1 MKAFLEEFKKFIS
14 RGNVMDMAVGMIIG
28 SAFTS
33 IVKSLVDDIFMPVLS
48 LITKGLDIAEMG
60 ITLAAADPAV
70 PDAVPAVL
78 RYGAFLTNVI
88 NFLLTAFAVF
98 CFVKVVNT
106 LKDKMIK
113 KEEEAPKA
121 PTTKKCP
128 YCMSEIAIEATRCP
142 HCTSEVEAS

>member
-1 MKAFLEEFKKFIS
+1 MKAFFGEFKKFIA

-48 LITKGLDIAEMG
+48 LITSGLDISKMG
-60 ITLAAADPAV
+60 IVLAEAQGETEA
-70 PDAVPAVL
+70 AVL
-78 RYGAFLTNVI
+78 AYGAFLTNVI

-106 LKDKMIK
+106 MKDKMAK

-142 HCTSEVEAS
+142 HCTSEV